1 MSLGKRKP
9 NSSDDRVKGY
19 RQVALA
25 TTIPLIMLAA
35 PAVGYFLGTYL
46 DKLFRTSDILMT
58 IFLLLG
64 VIAGGVEAYKII
76 TKIIKEGDS

>member
-1 MSLGKRKP
+1 MSLGNRRPK
-9 NSSDDRVKGY
+9 SSDDRVKGY

-25 TTIPLIMLAA
+25 TTIPLIMLVA

-46 DKLFRTSDILMT
+46 DKLFGTSNILMT

-64 VIAGGVEAYKII
+64 VVAGGVEAYKII
-76 TKIIKEGDS
+76 KKVIKEGDS